1 MATENPG
8 EVTRLLQEIEAGN
21 EQAKE
26 ALFARIRDE
35 IHQVAENLMR
45 KERPD
50 HTLQPTALVHEAIIR
65 LIGDNIFAKAKS
77 RAYFFGAVVRAM
89 RQILREHARK
99 RNASTGPGRWKRTP
113 FDDILDTYAAQ
124 NVDLGGL
131 EETLEKLA
139 ELHPRQHE
147 VVTLRFYG
155 GWRMREIA
163 DMLEVSLWTVEGD
176 FRAAR
181 AFLRGQLGEGQT
193 P

>member
-1 MATENPG
+1 
-8 EVTRLLQEIEAGN
+8 
-21 EQAKE
+21 
-26 ALFARIRDE
+26 
-35 IHQVAENLMR
+35 
-45 KERPD
+45 
-50 HTLQPTALVHEAIIR
+50 
-65 LIGDNIFAKAKS
+65 
-77 RAYFFGAVVRAM
+77 
-89 RQILREHARK
+89 
-99 RNASTGPGRWKRTP
+99 
-113 FDDILDTYAAQ
+113 
-124 NVDLGGL
+124 VDLGGL